1 MAKKIQ
7 TPDTKESA
15 DDIRVADFFVQTGAL
30 KSHDGDGERPTV
42 KATASS
48 DSIDLEADRFTASAL
63 RQMKEGFA
71 GKLIFLN
78 HQYKVPDDVFG
89 VVQKAEL
96 VKRDGRLD
104 LDMDIGVEMNNPR
117 AVQTYQYIVNGT
129 RLGVSV
135 GVIVTDAEKSEDE
148 DVYGTPI
155 FDIKGVIPLE
165 ASVVGI
171 PANQTAWTRQA
182 MKSLYARGAVI
193 LDEAAVEARP
203 WLKTVIRANTAIEE
217 DEVMGKKPKKD
228 EDEIEDSSTEDEIED
243 SDTEEVEDS
252 DTEETEVESETDDA
266 EPDET
271 EGRHKPR
278 KEEGNDSEESEEESE
293 EVETENDPDDT
304 KGEEPEEV
312 TADFIDEINA
322 DEAADLL
329 IDKLFTGLYVAL
341 NSLIKILM
349 NTDVGVAE
357 RDKEGSDVI
366 KEWTAFIGDTWSNT
380 IEHLNEKE
388 LEDDA
393 AETYSVANRLH
404 TRLADEGVDCG
415 LASLEAVNEKV
426 ANITEVAL
434 DIAESNAKL
443 KEELE
448 QKVNGLKLMEQVMEE
463 LMKLPLPT
471 VTTRT
476 DEVAQSLAAKFP
488 MLDDRVVA
496 RMNRFTRSQ

>member
-148 DVYGTPI
+148 DAYGTPI

-203 WLKTVIRANTAIEE
+203 WLKTVIRANAAIEE

-228 EDEIEDSSTEDEIED
+228 EDEIEDSSTEDEVED

-252 DTEETEVESETDDA
+252 DTEVESETDDA

-278 KEEGNDSEESEEESE
+278 KEEGNESEESEEESE

-304 KGEEPEEV
+304 KGEESEEV
-312 TADFIDEINA
+312 TADFIDDINA
-322 DEAADLL
+322 AEAADLL

-349 NTDVGVAE
+349 NTDVGVGE

-366 KEWTAFIGDTWSNT
+366 KEWTKFIADTWSET

-404 TRLADEGVDCG
+404 ARLADEGVEC
-415 LASLEAVNEKV
+415 
-426 ANITEVAL
+426 EVAGMEAITAQVTEISTAAST
-434 DIAESNAKL
+434 IAEENSNL
-443 KEELE
+443 KDELA
-448 QKVNGLKLMEQVMEE
+448 QKVKGLQLMEDVMEE
-463 LMKLPLPT
+463 LLKLPLPT
-471 VTTRT
+471 VTTDA
-476 DEVAQSLAAKFP
+476 DEVAQSLAAKYP
-488 MLDDRVVA
+488 GLDNRVVA
-496 RMNRFTRSQ
+496 RMARFTRSR

>member
-1 MAKKIQ
+1 MVKKTQ
-7 TPDTKESA
+7 TANNTEIAA
-15 DDIRVADFFVQTGAL
+15 DMRVADFFVQTGAL
-30 KSHDGDGERPTV
+30 KEHEGDGERPTV

-48 DSIDLEADRFTASAL
+48 NAIDLEADRFTATAL
-63 RQMKEGFA
+63 KQMKEGFT

-78 HQYKVPDDVFG
+78 HKYSVPDDVFG
-89 VVQKAEL
+89 VVEKSEL

-148 DVYGTPI
+148 DAYGTAI

-171 PANQTAWTRQA
+171 PANQTAWTREA
-182 MKSLYARGAVI
+182 MKSLYARGAVD

-203 WLKTVIRANTAIEE
+203 WLKTVIRANSVADEE
-217 DEVMGKKPKKD
+217 DEDMGKKPKKEED
-228 EDEIEDSSTEDEIED
+228 EIEDSTTEEDEIEDSTTEEDEIEDSSEEDE
-243 SDTEEVEDS
+243 VEP
-252 DTEETEVESETDDA
+252 ETDDVDPDETED

-271 EGRHKPR
+271 
-278 KEEGNDSEESEEESE
+278 
-293 EVETENDPDDT
+293 
-304 KGEEPEEV
+304 KGEETDEV
-312 TADFIDEINA
+312 TADFDDDIAA
-322 DEAADLL
+322 DEASDML
-329 IDKLFTGLYVAL
+329 IDKMFTGLYVAL

-349 NTDVGVAE
+349 NTDIGVGE
-357 RDKEGSDVI
+357 RDKEGSEVI
-366 KEWTAFIGDTWSNT
+366 NDWTKFIGDTWSET

-388 LEDDA
+388 LDDDA
-393 AETYSVANRLH
+393 AETYSVASRLH
-404 TRLADEGVDCG
+404 ARLADEGVDCEV
-415 LASLEAVNEKV
+415 ASLEAVNEKV
-426 ANITEVAL
+426 AQISTAAVT
-434 DIAESNAKL
+434 IAEENTKL

-476 DEVAQSLAAKFP
+476 DEVAQSLAEKFP
-488 MLDDRVVA
+488 TLDNRVVA
-496 RMNRFTRSQ
+496 RMARYTRPK

>member
-203 WLKTVIRANTAIEE
+203 WLKTVIRANAAIEE

-228 EDEIEDSSTEDEIED
+228 EDEIEDSSTEDE
-243 SDTEEVEDS
+243 VEDS
-252 DTEETEVESETDDA
+252 DTEEIEAEPETDDVD
-266 EPDET
+266 PDET

-278 KEEGNDSEESEEESE
+278 KDEGNESEEESDGEGE
-293 EVETENDPDDT
+293 EVDDT
-304 KGEEPEEV
+304 KDEEPEEV

-322 DEAADLL
+322 DEAADQL